1 MFATR
6 AAAPLR
12 TATQTVAMS
21 ARARIMAPVGTRI
34 ISTSTPNNEE
44 YKTAPLI
51 DQRKNRPL
59 SPHITHYQPQLTW
72 VMSGF
77 HRFTGGAL
85 AAGFYAGA
93 IGYAVGLPL
102 DSATI
107 VSTLATVPLAVKIPA
122 KLLVAFPFTFHF
134 FNGIRHLVWD
144 TTRALT
150 LKGVYQTGYTVL
162 GLSTV
167 SALGLAFL

>member
-12 TATQTVAMS
+12 TATQTVAMA
-21 ARARIMAPVGTRI
+21 ARARVMAPVGTRI
-34 ISTSTPNNEE
+34 ISTSNPNQDT

-51 DQRKNRPL
+51 EQRKNRPL

-93 IGYAVGLPL
+93 IGYAAGIPL

-107 VSTLATVPLAVKIPA
+107 VSTVAMVPVAVKIPV
-122 KLLVAFPFTFHF
+122 KLLIAYPFTFHV
-134 FNGIRHLVWD
+134 FNGMRHLLWD
-144 TTRALT
+144 TTNGLSM
-150 LKGVYQTGYTVL
+150 KGVYQTGYAVL
-162 GLSTV
+162 GLSAV
-167 SALGLAFL
+167 SSLGLALL